1 LLIGKRVGE
10 TMTFNVVTLFPSLFE
25 VWENSGV
32 CGRAVKNGLVK
43 VKCWNPRE
51 FSNESSGQIDDRP
64 YGGGPGMV
72 MMAEPLRATV
82 NKIDEAAE
90 KPARVLFFSPVGKV
104 LSQDLVEDIAH
115 NLEEQQYT
123 LICGRYE
130 GVDQRFI
137 DTYVDEIVSIGD
149 FILPGGECVALALM
163 EAVIRRIP
171 GTLGNEESSKHDSFM
186 DGVLQFP
193 HYTRPKVFESNAV
206 PDVLLS
212 GHHAKIKNWRRQK
225 AIELTCKYRPDLV
238 RLAIRKNLL
247 SKSEI
252 LDFVD
257 ELND

>member
-1 LLIGKRVGE
+1 
-10 TMTFNVVTLFPSLFE
+10 M
-25 VWENSGV
+25 
-32 CGRAVKNGLVK
+32 
-43 VKCWNPRE
+43 
-51 FSNESSGQIDDRP
+51 
-64 YGGGPGMV
+64 
-72 MMAEPLRATV
+72 
-82 NKIDEAAE
+82 
-90 KPARVLFFSPVGKV
+90 
-104 LSQDLVEDIAH
+104 
-115 NLEEQQYT
+115 
-123 LICGRYE
+123 
-130 GVDQRFI
+130 
-137 DTYVDEIVSIGD
+137 
-149 FILPGGECVALALM
+149 ALALM
-163 EAVIRRIP
+163 VAVIRRIP